1 MNGGQQQS
9 KGVSSS
15 ASLVPISKP
24 PAELQEWLLTELFNM
39 CFLKV
44 APGVGHAIQEH
55 TSTLKFCKQPEL
67 QDQMG
72 TMFGKSQHDRLDF

>member
-1 MNGGQQQS
+1 
-9 KGVSSS
+9 
-15 ASLVPISKP
+15 
-24 PAELQEWLLTELFNM
+24 M

-72 TMFGKSQHDRLDF
+72 TMFGKSQQDHLGF